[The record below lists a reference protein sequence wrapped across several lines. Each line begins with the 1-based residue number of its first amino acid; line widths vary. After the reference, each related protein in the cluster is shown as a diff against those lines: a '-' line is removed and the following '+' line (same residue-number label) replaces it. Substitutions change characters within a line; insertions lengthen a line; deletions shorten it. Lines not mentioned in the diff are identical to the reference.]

1 MNKIFALVDCNNFY
15 ASCERVFNP
24 KAWNR
29 PVAILSNNDGCVVAR
44 SDEVKALGISAG
56 TPFFK
61 CRNQIQKHNIAVFSS
76 NYTLYGDMSQRVMEA
91 LQQFTPDLEI
101 YSIDEAF
108 LSLSGFEHQNLDQYG
123 LKIKKT
129 VEQWTGIPVSVG
141 IAATKTLA
149 KIATRIAKKEKCFN
163 GFYNLLNASQLDDI
177 LGEVPIEKIWGIGR
191 RSAIKLKIHQIYNAK
206 QFKYANP
213 KWVKKHF
220 TVVGLRTQQEL
231 WEISCIPLDQFPP
244 PKKQIVCSRSFGHP
258 VTSLQELREAVSA
271 YTCQVAVRLRK
282 QKSVAQVL
290 QVYITTNRFKRDPQY
305 CNAIQVHFP
314 GATSDSFQLVDFACR
329 GVERIFKPGYRYKK
343 AGIVLTG
350 LIPEDE
356 NQADFFWKPSSPS
369 KRKLMKSLD
378 FLNEK
383 YGHGSIRIASS
394 GIHQPWQ
401 MKRDFKSP
409 HYTTRWNDIPV
420 AKAWG

>member
-1 MNKIFALVDCNNFY
+1 
-15 ASCERVFNP
+15 
-24 KAWNR
+24 
-29 PVAILSNNDGCVVAR
+29 
-44 SDEVKALGISAG
+44 
-56 TPFFK
+56 
-61 CRNQIQKHNIAVFSS
+61 
-76 NYTLYGDMSQRVMEA
+76 MET

-191 RSAIKLKIHQIYNAK
+191 RSAKKLKIHQIYNAK

-258 VTSLQELREAVSA
+258 VT
-271 YTCQVAVRLRK
+271 K

-290 QVYITTNRFKRDPQY
+290 QVYITTNRFKRGPQY

-314 GATSDSFQLVDFACR
+314 CATSDSFRLVDFACR

-394 GIHQPWQ
+394 GI
-401 MKRDFKSP
+401 
-409 HYTTRWNDIPV
+409 
-420 AKAWG
+420 

>member
-1 MNKIFALVDCNNFY
+1 MSKIFALVDCDNFY

-24 KAWNR
+24 EVWNR
-29 PVAILSNNDGCVVAR
+29 PVAILSNNDGCIIAR
-44 SDEVKALGISAG
+44 SNEVKAMGISAG

-61 CRNQIQKHNIAVFSS
+61 CRNQIQKNNVAVFSS
-76 NYTLYGDMSQRVMEA
+76 NYTLYGDMSQRVMET

-108 LSLSGFEHQNLDQYG
+108 LSLSGFEYQDLDQYG
-123 LKIKKT
+123 PKIKKT

-149 KIATRIAKKEKCFN
+149 KIATRIAKKEKRFN
-163 GFYNLLNASQLDDI
+163 GYYNLLNASQLDDI

-191 RSAIKLKIHQIYNAK
+191 QSAKKLQAHQIYNAK

-231 WEISCIPLDQFPP
+231 WETSCIPLDQFPP
-244 PKKQIVCSRSFGHP
+244 PKKQIICSRSFSHP
-258 VTSLQELREAVSA
+258 VTSLQELREAVSE
-271 YTCQVAVRLRK
+271 YTCQAAVKLRK

-290 QVYITTNRFKRDPQY
+290 QVYITTNRFKRSPQY

-314 GATSDSFQLVDFACR
+314 GSTSDPFQLVNFACR
-329 GVERIFKPGYRYKK
+329 GMERIFKPGYRYKK

-350 LIPEDE
+350 LIPEDK

-369 KRKLMKSLD
+369 KRKLIKSLD

-383 YGHGSIRIASS
+383 YGYGSIQIASA

-420 AKAWG
+420 AKA